1 MWAFLVNSTMKISLV
16 QPNFRQGGSAFSGYW
31 LPYSVG
37 CVYSYS
43 AQSPEFKGKLEL
55 NKVVFR
61 REKIEWASDDM
72 LGDDIVLFSCYMWN
86 WEYSKA
92 LAKMLKE
99 KSPKTQIVFGGP
111 QVTEF
116 RSEEQIQQLPFVD
129 TFIIS
134 EGELSVHEYLT
145 DYEQGTTKKLYE
157 AQRVTDLDIP
167 SPYLTGVFDKIITD
181 NPDIKWSTTLETN
194 RGCPFSCTFCD
205 WGSLTYAKVKKF
217 PMEKVYQEIE
227 WLGANEIQ
235 YIFMADANFGIFP
248 DRDMPITDYI
258 LDVQKRTG
266 YPATVNANWHKNA
279 KQNVIEIVKKFISN
293 GFNRGMTLSVQS
305 MDDDVLKVIK
315 RKNMESSHLGDM
327 MDLLNKEG
335 IGSYTELILPL
346 PLETTDTWRQGLAD
360 VLDIG
365 QHNSIEI
372 WFHQVLENATSNLPE
387 HKKEYG
393 FETIEL
399 PDYVAGDREPDHD
412 QHISEITEI
421 VKATNTMSFEEFL
434 DNWMYAW
441 MIINFHCGGWAQ
453 VITRV
458 WDKQGKQTYKQ
469 SYDQL
474 FNAIQEDMGIV
485 GKMYYTTR
493 QILERYLT
501 TGIMEEGAYGH
512 TLFWYA
518 NRTFH
523 KHYSEVME
531 FIGNTFDTRDKR
543 SGLLETQK
551 AFVSN
556 ITDTYPKT
564 FECKWNYLEYIN
576 NADAKL
582 IPKHYVWEIDTEKVW
597 SSDEQYLEWLYF
609 RRRQGFGKTK
619 WHQKS

>member
-1 MWAFLVNSTMKISLV
+1 MKLSLV

-43 AQSPEFKGKLEL
+43 AQSPEFKDKLEL
-55 NKVVFR
+55 NKVIFR

-72 LGDDIVLFSCYMWN
+72 LDDDIVLFSCYMWN
-86 WEYSKA
+86 WEYNKA
-92 LAKMLKE
+92 LAKLLKE
-99 KSPKTQIVFGGP
+99 KSPDVKIVFGGP

-116 RSEEQIQQLPFVD
+116 RNAEQIDQLPYVD

-134 EGELSVHEYLT
+134 EGELSVHQYLLDFEKGNT
-145 DYEQGTTKKLYE
+145 QKLYS
-157 AQRVTDLDIP
+157 ANRVEDLNIP
-167 SPYLTGVFDKIITD
+167 SPYTTGVFDKIMLD

-217 PMEKVYQEIE
+217 PEEKVYQEIE
-227 WLGANEIQ
+227 WLGANKIE

-248 DRDMPITDYI
+248 DRDMAITDYI
-258 LDVQKRTG
+258 LDVQARTG

-305 MDDDVLKVIK
+305 MDVDVLKIIK
-315 RKNMESSHLGDM
+315 RKNMQSSHLGEM
-327 MDLLNKEG
+327 MDLLNKEC

-346 PLETTDTWRQGLAD
+346 PGETTKSWRQGLAD
-360 VLDIG
+360 VLEIG

-387 HKKEYG
+387 HKNEYG
-393 FETIEL
+393 FKTVEL

-421 VKATNTMSFEEFL
+421 VKETSTMTYNEFL

-441 MIINFHCGGWAQ
+441 MIINFHCGGWSQ

-458 WDKQGKQTYKQ
+458 WEKQGKQTYRQ
-469 SYDQL
+469 SYDKL

-493 QILERYLT
+493 KILDTYLT
-501 TGIMEEGAYGH
+501 TGVMEEGAYGH

-523 KHYSEVME
+523 KNYSEVME

-551 AFVSN
+551 AFV
-556 ITDTYPKT
+556 TDMTADYPQQ

-576 NADAKL
+576 DAEAELVPNYYK
-582 IPKHYVWEIDTEKVW
+582 WEIDKEKQW

-619 WHQKS
+619 WTQDDSKIT

>member
-1 MWAFLVNSTMKISLV
+1 MKLSLV

-37 CVYSYS
+37 CVYSFS
-43 AQSPEFKGKLEL
+43 AQSPEFKDKLEL
-55 NKVVFR
+55 NKLVFR

-72 LGDDIVLFSCYMWN
+72 AQDDIVLFSCYMWN
-86 WEYSKA
+86 WEYNKA
-92 LAKMLKE
+92 LAKLLKE
-99 KSPKTQIVFGGP
+99 KSPDVKIVFGGP

-116 RSEEQIQQLPFVD
+116 RNAEQIDQLPYVD

-145 DYEQGTTKKLYE
+145 DFEQGNTRKLYS
-157 AQRVTDLDIP
+157 ANRVEDLDIP
-167 SPYLTGVFDKIITD
+167 SPYLTGVFDKIIAD

-227 WLGANEIQ
+227 WLGINKIE

-266 YPATVNANWHKNA
+266 FPATVNANWHKNA

-327 MDLLNKEG
+327 MDLLNREG

-346 PLETTDTWRQGLAD
+346 PLETTDTWRQGLAG

-387 HKKEYG
+387 HKNEYG
-393 FETIEL
+393 FKTIEL

-421 VKATNTMSFEEFL
+421 VKATNTMPYDEFL

-458 WDKQGKQTYKQ
+458 WDKQGKQTYKE

-474 FNAIQEDMGIV
+474 FEAIQNDTGIV
-485 GKMYYTTR
+485 GNKYNETR
-493 QILERYLT
+493 QILDTYMT
-501 TGIMEEGAYGH
+501 TGKMTDGAYGH

-518 NRTFH
+518 NQDFH
-523 KHYSEVME
+523 RNYDAVME

-543 SGLLETQK
+543 SGLFETQK
-551 AFVSN
+551 AFVTN
-556 ITDTYPKT
+556 IKHEYPQE
-564 FECKWNYLEYIN
+564 FEAKWNYLDFIN
-576 NADAKL
+576 DADAEL
-582 IPKHYVWEIDTEKVW
+582 TPAHYKWEVDIEKQW
-597 SSDEQYLEWLYF
+597 NSDEQYLEWLYF

>member
-1 MWAFLVNSTMKISLV
+1 MKISLI

-43 AQSPEFKGKLEL
+43 AQSPEFKDKLEL
-55 NKVVFR
+55 NQLVFR
-61 REKIEWASDDM
+61 REKIEWASDNM
-72 LGDDIVLFSCYMWN
+72 TGDDIVLFSCYMWN

-92 LAKMLKE
+92 LAEMLKE
-99 KSPKTQIVFGGP
+99 KSPDTQIVFGGP

-116 RSEEQIQQLPFVD
+116 RSAEQIEQLPYVD

-134 EGELSVHEYLT
+134 EGELSVHQYLK
-145 DYEQGTTKKLYE
+145 DFEKGETKKLYE
-157 AQRVTDLDIP
+157 ANRVNDLDIP
-167 SPYLTGVFDKIITD
+167 SPYLTGVFEKIIAD
-181 NPDIKWSTTLETN
+181 NPEIKWSTTLETN

-217 PMEKVYQEIE
+217 PTEKVYQEIE
-227 WLGANEIQ
+227 WLGINKIE
-235 YIFMADANFGIFP
+235 YIFMADANFGIYP
-248 DRDMPITDYI
+248 ERDMAITDYI
-258 LDVQKRTG
+258 LDVQARTSF
-266 YPATVNANWHKNA
+266 PATVNANWHKNA
-279 KQNVIEIVKKFISN
+279 KQNVIDIVKKFISN

-315 RKNMESSHLGDM
+315 RKNMEASHLGDM
-327 MDLLNKEG
+327 MAVLNKEG

-346 PLETTDTWRQGLAD
+346 PLETTDTWRRGLAD
-360 VLDIG
+360 VLEIG

-387 HKKEYG
+387 HKNEYG
-393 FETIEL
+393 FKTIEL
-399 PDYVAGDREPDHD
+399 PDYVAGDRELDHA

-421 VKATNTMSFEEFL
+421 VKETNTMPYEEFL

-458 WDKQGKQTYKQ
+458 WDKQGKQTYKE

-474 FNAIQEDMGIV
+474 FEAIQNDTGIV
-485 GKMYYTTR
+485 GDKYRETR
-493 QILERYLT
+493 HILDTYMT
-501 TGIMEEGAYGH
+501 TGIMTEGAYGH

-518 NRTFH
+518 NQDFH
-523 KHYSEVME
+523 RNYDAVME

-551 AFVSN
+551 AFVTN
-556 ITDTYPKT
+556 IKDEYPQT
-564 FECKWNYLEYIN
+564 FEAKWNYLDYIN
-576 NADAKL
+576 DA
-582 IPKHYVWEIDTEKVW
+582 DTELTPKNYKWIIDIEKQW

-619 WHQKS
+619 WKQKS

>member
-1 MWAFLVNSTMKISLV
+1 MKLSLV

-31 LPYSVG
+31 LPYSIG

-43 AQSPEFKGKLEL
+43 AQTSEFKDKLEL
-55 NKVVFR
+55 NKLVFR

-72 LGDDIVLFSCYMWN
+72 AQDDIVLFSCYMWN
-86 WEYSKA
+86 WEYNKA
-92 LAKMLKE
+92 LAKLLKE
-99 KSPKTQIVFGGP
+99 KSPDVQIVFGGP

-116 RSEEQIQQLPFVD
+116 RNAEQIDQLPYVD

-145 DYEQGTTKKLYE
+145 DFEKGNTRKLYS
-157 AQRVTDLDIP
+157 ANRVEDLDIP
-167 SPYLTGVFDKIITD
+167 SPYLTGVFDKIILD

-227 WLGANEIQ
+227 WLGANKIE

-266 YPATVNANWHKNA
+266 FPATVNANWHKNA

-315 RKNMESSHLGDM
+315 RKNMQSSHLGDM

-365 QHNSIEI
+365 QHNSIEV

-387 HKKEYG
+387 HKNEYG
-393 FETIEL
+393 FKTIEL

-421 VKATNTMSFEEFL
+421 VKETNTMPHEEFL

-458 WDKQGKQTYKQ
+458 WDKQGKQTYRE

-474 FNAIQEDMGIV
+474 FDAIQNDTGIV
-485 GKMYYTTR
+485 GDKYNETR
-493 QILERYLT
+493 QILDTYMT
-501 TGIMEEGAYGH
+501 TGKMTEGAYGH

>member
-1 MWAFLVNSTMKISLV
+1 MKISLV

-43 AQSPEFKGKLEL
+43 AQSPEFKGKLDL
-55 NKVVFR
+55 NKVIFR

-72 LGDDIVLFSCYMWN
+72 LDDDIVFFSCYMWN

-99 KSPKTQIVFGGP
+99 KSPRTQIVFGGP

-116 RSEEQIQQLPFVD
+116 RSDEQIQQLPYVD
-129 TFIIS
+129 TFVIS

-145 DYEQGTTKKLYE
+145 DYEQGNTKKLYE

-167 SPYLTGVFDKIITD
+167 SPYLTGVFDKIILD

-227 WLGANEIQ
+227 WLGANKIE

-327 MDLLNKEG
+327 MAVLNKEG

-346 PLETTDTWRQGLAD
+346 PLETTDTWRQGLSD

-365 QHNSIEI
+365 QHNSIEV
-372 WFHQVLENATSNLPE
+372 WFHQVLENATSNLPAHKEE
-387 HKKEYG
+387 HG

-421 VKATNTMSFEEFL
+421 VKATNTMPYQEFL

-441 MIINFHCGGWAQ
+441 MIINFHCGGWSQ

-458 WDKQGKQTYKQ
+458 WQKENKQSYRK

-474 FNAIQEDMGIV
+474 FKAIQEDKGIV
-485 GKMYYTTR
+485 GKMYYKTR
-493 QILERYLT
+493 IILDNYLH
-501 TGIMEEGAYGH
+501 TGEMEEGVYGH

-523 KHYSEVME
+523 KNYNEVME

-556 ITDTYPKT
+556 FTDTYPKT

-576 NADAKL
+576 DTDAKL
-582 IPKHYVWEIDTEKVW
+582 IPKNYVWEIDTEKVW
-597 SSDEQYLEWLYF
+597 SNDEQYLEWLYF

>member
-1 MWAFLVNSTMKISLV
+1 MKISLV

-43 AQSPEFKGKLEL
+43 AQTPEFKDKLEL
-55 NKVVFR
+55 NKLVFR

-72 LGDDIVLFSCYMWN
+72 AGDDIVLFSCYMWN
-86 WEYSKA
+86 WEYNKA
-92 LAKMLKE
+92 LAKLLKE
-99 KSPKTQIVFGGP
+99 KSPDVQIVFGGP

-116 RSEEQIQQLPFVD
+116 RNAEQIDQLPYVD

-145 DYEQGTTKKLYE
+145 DFEQGNTRKLYS
-157 AQRVTDLDIP
+157 ANRVEDLDIP

-227 WLGANEIQ
+227 WLGANKIE

-365 QHNSIEI
+365 QHNSIEV

-387 HKKEYG
+387 HKNEYG
-393 FETIEL
+393 FKTIEL

-421 VKATNTMSFEEFL
+421 VKETNTMPHEEFL

-458 WDKQGKQTYKQ
+458 WDKQGKQTYRE

-474 FNAIQEDMGIV
+474 FEAIQNDTGVV
-485 GKMYYTTR
+485 GNKYKETR
-493 QILERYLT
+493 QILATYMT
-501 TGIMEEGAYGH
+501 TGKMTEGAYGH

-551 AFVSN
+551 AFVTN
-556 ITDTYPKT
+556 MNTEYPQK
-564 FECKWNYLEYIN
+564 FEAKWNYLEYIN
-576 NADAKL
+576 NADAEL
-582 IPKHYVWEIDTEKVW
+582 TPKNYVWEIDKEKQW

-619 WHQKS
+619 WTQKT

>member
-1 MWAFLVNSTMKISLV
+1 MKLSLV

-37 CVYSYS
+37 CVYSFS
-43 AQSPEFKGKLEL
+43 AQTPEFKDKLEL
-55 NKVVFR
+55 NKLVFR

-72 LGDDIVLFSCYMWN
+72 ANDDIVLFSCYMWN
-86 WEYSKA
+86 WEYNKA
-92 LAKMLKE
+92 LAKLLKE
-99 KSPKTQIVFGGP
+99 KSPDVQIVFGGP

-116 RSEEQIQQLPFVD
+116 RNAEQIDQLPYVD

-134 EGELSVHEYLT
+134 EGELSVHEYLIDFEKGNT
-145 DYEQGTTKKLYE
+145 RKLYS
-157 AQRVTDLDIP
+157 ANRVEDLDIP
-167 SPYLTGVFDKIITD
+167 SPYLTGVFDKIILD

-227 WLGANEIQ
+227 WLGANKIE

-266 YPATVNANWHKNA
+266 FPATVNANWHKNA
-279 KQNVIEIVKKFISN
+279 KQNVLEIVKKFISN

-305 MDDDVLKVIK
+305 MDDDVLKIIK
-315 RKNMESSHLGDM
+315 RKNMQSSHLGDM

-346 PLETTDTWRQGLAD
+346 PGETTDTWRQGLAD
-360 VLDIG
+360 VLEIG

-387 HKKEYG
+387 HKNEYG
-393 FETIEL
+393 FETVEL

-458 WDKQGKQTYKQ
+458 WDKQGKQTYRQ

-493 QILERYLT
+493 KILERYLT

-523 KHYSEVME
+523 KHYDEVME

-556 ITDTYPKT
+556 LDDTYPKQ
-564 FECKWNYLEYIN
+564 FEAKWNYLDYITD
-576 NADAKL
+576 ADAEL
-582 IPKHYVWEIDTEKVW
+582 IPKNYVWEIDTEKQW

-619 WHQKS
+619 WTHEDSDIK

>member
-1 MWAFLVNSTMKISLV
+1 MKISLV

-31 LPYSVG
+31 LPYSIG

-43 AQSPEFKGKLEL
+43 AQTPEFKDKLEL
-55 NKVVFR
+55 NKLVFR

-72 LGDDIVLFSCYMWN
+72 AQDDIVLFSCYMWN
-86 WEYSKA
+86 WEYNKA
-92 LAKMLKE
+92 LAKLLKE
-99 KSPKTQIVFGGP
+99 KSPDVQIVFGGP

-116 RSEEQIQQLPFVD
+116 RNAEQIDQLPYVD

-145 DYEQGTTKKLYE
+145 DFEQGNTRKLYS
-157 AQRVTDLDIP
+157 ANRVEDLDIP
-167 SPYLTGVFDKIITD
+167 SPYLTGVFDKIILD
-181 NPDIKWSTTLETN
+181 NPEIKWSTTLETN

-227 WLGANEIQ
+227 WLGANKIE

-266 YPATVNANWHKNA
+266 FPATVNANWHKNA
-279 KQNVIEIVKKFISN
+279 KQNVLEIVKKFISN

-365 QHNSIEI
+365 QHNSIEV

-387 HKKEYG
+387 HKNEYG
-393 FETIEL
+393 FKTIEL

-421 VKATNTMSFEEFL
+421 VKETNTMPHEEFL

-458 WDKQGKQTYKQ
+458 WDKQGKQTYRQ

-474 FNAIQEDMGIV
+474 FEAIQNDTGVV
-485 GKMYYTTR
+485 GNKYKETR
-493 QILERYLT
+493 QILATYMT
-501 TGIMEEGAYGH
+501 TGVMQEGAYGH

-518 NRTFH
+518 NQDFH
-523 KHYSEVME
+523 RNYDAVME

-556 ITDTYPKT
+556 LTGTYPQE
-564 FECKWNYLEYIN
+564 FEAKWNYLDYIN
-576 NADAKL
+576 DADAEL
-582 IPKHYVWEIDTEKVW
+582 TPAHYKWQVDIEKKW

-619 WHQKS
+619 WHQKT